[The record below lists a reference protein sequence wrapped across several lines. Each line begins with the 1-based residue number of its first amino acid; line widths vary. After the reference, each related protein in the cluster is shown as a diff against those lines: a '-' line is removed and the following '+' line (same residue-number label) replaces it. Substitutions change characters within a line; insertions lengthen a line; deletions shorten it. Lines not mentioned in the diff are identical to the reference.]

1 MRYKYD
7 NTDTTLSLKTNESYY
22 FILVQTMSPL
32 YGILCDK
39 AIFIQ
44 NRRDLYKLTE
54 SVDKRVQLAK

>member
-1 MRYKYD
+1 MRYQYD

-22 FILVQTMSPL
+22 FILVQTMSQL

-39 AIFIQ
+39 AIFMQ

-54 SVDKRVQLAK
+54 SVDRRVQLAK